1 MNDKT
6 MFRAPDGET
15 IRVSLLEGGHTAI
28 ITDQWR
34 ELDARFHRAALA
46 QGAIRAVP
54 AGAAEDPAPPPPPHE
69 GQTNEPTHEGLVRRA
84 LIQMLERSQDGD
96 FTGAGLPDLRIVR
109 GLAGINADRD
119 LIYGVWAKLKTEADA
134 K

>member
-1 MNDKT
+1 MTIK
-6 MFRAPDGET
+6 FRAPEGQT

-28 ITDQWR
+28 ITDEWR

-46 QGAIRAVP
+46 QGAISSDTTVS
-54 AGAAEDPAPPPPPHE
+54 APPPPPHE
-69 GQTNEPTHEGLVRRA
+69 GETNEPTPEDLVRRA
-84 LIQMLERSQDGD
+84 LIQMLERGEPND
-96 FTGAGLPDLRIVR
+96 FTGAGMPDLRIVR

-119 LIYGVWAKLKTEADA
+119 LIYNVWSALKAEAET

>member
-1 MNDKT
+1 MTIK
-6 MFRAPDGET
+6 FRAPEGQT

-28 ITDQWR
+28 ITDEWR

-46 QGAIRAVP
+46 QGAISS
-54 AGAAEDPAPPPPPHE
+54 DTTTPAPPPPPHE
-69 GQTNEPTHEGLVRRA
+69 GDVNEPTPEDLVRRA
-84 LIQMLERSQDGD
+84 LIQMLERGEPND
-96 FTGAGLPDLRIVR
+96 FTGAGMPDLRIVR

-119 LIYGVWAKLKTEADA
+119 LIYNVWSALKAEAET